1 MLGPARTWVYV
12 SFDDINR
19 KKRNFQLSHNQSAM
33 PSSYKEVINRSF
45 LPMIVDRS
53 LLKLISPIKGL
64 GDRQCLG
71 QFNMNIDPS
80 EIDRLLGLLYSWRM
94 LGACKYIYIL
104 FGV

>member
-1 MLGPARTWVYV
+1 M
-12 SFDDINR
+12 
-19 KKRNFQLSHNQSAM
+19 
-33 PSSYKEVINRSF
+33 
-45 LPMIVDRS
+45 
-53 LLKLISPIKGL
+53 KGQ